1 MVSDHMPSYI
11 VSATS
16 DPLKIYGNVTV
27 SAINEEDAKIKAIK
41 AYKSGQISNWFLGGL
56 QIFGMPAIL
65 LKTKKPVRLGLGSY
79 NVVLES
85 DSAPA
90 KTQKTVN
97 AVTEDLA
104 IDIFTS
110 NTNTYDWFWNGLGFS
125 TNKFIPKTKWSV
137 PTLVTVEPIISISIT
152 DLFNIPTSNLDMGQ
166 TYLFKAS
173 VTYLDEN
180 NISQPAEGTIYLSN
194 GTSFSLIS
202 GMGFIPFDPISVS
215 EDYMD
220 FRFEGEIIGN
230 YRILNKAMRQTFQVL
245 QGTGSVSINTS
256 TSTTTTDQ
264 VFPIEVIKNHS
275 FTCDYTIKYSIS
287 GTDYILDIGFISTP
301 TTIFNIKIPT
311 IGVASLSVQINA
323 NSEFS
328 GASSSPVTVLVT

>member
-1 MVSDHMPSYI
+1 
-11 VSATS
+11 
-16 DPLKIYGNVTV
+16 
-27 SAINEEDAKIKAIK
+27 
-41 AYKSGQISNWFLGGL
+41 
-56 QIFGMPAIL
+56 
-65 LKTKKPVRLGLGSY
+65 
-79 NVVLES
+79 
-85 DSAPA
+85 
-90 KTQKTVN
+90 
-97 AVTEDLA
+97 
-104 IDIFTS
+104 
-110 NTNTYDWFWNGLGFS
+110 
-125 TNKFIPKTKWSV
+125 
-137 PTLVTVEPIISISIT
+137 
-152 DLFNIPTSNLDMGQ
+152 
-166 TYLFKAS
+166 
-173 VTYLDEN
+173 
-180 NISQPAEGTIYLSN
+180 
-194 GTSFSLIS
+194 
-202 GMGFIPFDPISVS
+202 MGFIPFDPISVS